1 MNRQFQ
7 DDQRPRNSRNDEQFP
22 SNSRTHDNSGHDRRN
37 SDQPKK
43 EEPNFGLSGKL
54 TEYTNTYKVGSTNYQ
69 KFRTLKTQKFR
80 SLKFRTNAGKLLTLN
95 RKVGWRKIANILM

>member
-7 DDQRPRNSRNDEQFP
+7 DDQRPRNSRSDVQFP
-22 SNSRTHDNSGHDRRN
+22 SNSRSHDNSGHDRRN

-54 TEYTNTYKVGSTNYQ
+54 TEYTNTYKVGFTLITKNSGHLEHKNFDHLNFEQMLENY
-69 KFRTLKTQKFR
+69 
-80 SLKFRTNAGKLLTLN
+80 LL
-95 RKVGWRKIANILM
+95 